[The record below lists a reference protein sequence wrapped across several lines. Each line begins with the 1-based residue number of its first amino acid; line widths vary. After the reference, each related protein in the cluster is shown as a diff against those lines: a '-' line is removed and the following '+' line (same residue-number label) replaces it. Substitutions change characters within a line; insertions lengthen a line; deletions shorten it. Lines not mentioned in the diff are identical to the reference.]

1 MATYASKL
9 RDTAIDNSTIQFD
22 SLGRIQAGGMMAP
35 FSAGTKGGAPSVFYV
50 DGNVVSSGNG
60 LSWTSAFKTLT
71 EGLVAAHAYMSTSG
85 NRAWAHR
92 ATVYAC
98 GDTLTE
104 DLVILAEKSD
114 VIGVGTNSGF
124 DKCGLTGNHVPVTT
138 NCWAVRFYNFHFRA
152 TTAGIIWDLTAP
164 SHGIKFFNCEFAG
177 RSASHTHAIR
187 AIVVQNVEIAYC
199 RWFTSTGNF
208 TTAAIEI
215 GAGNAYGLY
224 VHDNIIVGSLGVVIN
239 ASTTAVGG
247 ALYID
252 NNIVNAAG
260 LTIDDNSDLAIVTN
274 NRCIS
279 AGAYA
284 ADTSHDFNLAKAC
297 NNVVT
302 GNNDTKMVPIHS
314 T

>member
-1 MATYASKL
+1 MATYAAKL

-60 LSWTSAFKTLT
+60 LSWTSAFKTLA

-98 GDTLTE
+98 GDNLTE
-104 DLVILAEKSD
+104 NLVILAEKTD
-114 VIGVGTNSGF
+114 VIGVGTTSGW
-124 DKCGLTGNHVPVTT
+124 DKAGLDGNHVPVTT
-138 NCWAVRFYNFHFRA
+138 NTWACRFYNFYFTA

-164 SHGIKFFNCEFAG
+164 SHGIKFYNCYFDG
-177 RSASHTHAIR
+177 RGAAHTRAIR
-187 AIVVQNVEIAYC
+187 ATVVQQMDIVGC
-199 RWFTSTGNF
+199 KWFTSTANF

-215 GAGNAYGLY
+215 GAGNAFGLNIK
-224 VHDNIIVGSLGVVIN
+224 DNRIVGSLGVVIN

-247 ALYID
+247 ALYVD
-252 NNIVNAAG
+252 NNIINAAG

-284 ADTSHDFNLAKAC
+284 ADTTHDFNLAKAC